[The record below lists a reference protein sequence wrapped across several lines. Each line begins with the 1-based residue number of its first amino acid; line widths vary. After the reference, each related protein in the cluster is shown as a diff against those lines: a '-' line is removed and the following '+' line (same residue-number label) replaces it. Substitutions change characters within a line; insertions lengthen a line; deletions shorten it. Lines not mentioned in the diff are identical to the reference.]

1 MNYTLGNMVVS
12 VDVLRLVLIQNHTF
26 VTESVL
32 ELNKSASLFYGN
44 LSSDESLLAWTNDM
58 HV

>member
-1 MNYTLGNMVVS
+1 MNYTLGNIVVS
-12 VDVLRLVLIQNHTF
+12 VDVPRLVLIQNHTF

-32 ELNKSASLFYGN
+32 ELNKSASLFCGN